1 MAVRPPAPAPAT
13 TAAAARRSPDA
24 LLGLFPPGT
33 STAPDG
39 ALRIGGC
46 HVGEL
51 AARHG
56 TPALLVDEGALRARA
71 RRYADALAVRR
82 PGSTVAFASKAFPC
96 TAVYRLL
103 AEEGLGVDVASG
115 GELALALAAGTDP
128 ARVIVHG
135 NAKTDAFLRA
145 AVEARVGLVVID
157 NFDDIDRLERLL
169 AEPAQGPGS
178 PSPGAAGQEARGQ
191 TCGTYRQPVLVRVT
205 PDIRPDTHAAVS
217 TGQRDSKFGLLVPQA
232 RDAIARL
239 RASDRLRLDGLH
251 VHIGSQILDTEP
263 FVRAVAAVAEL
274 GTFPVYD
281 LGGGLGARYTYDD
294 RPPSVEAYVDALTA
308 AADTLLPAGARIVI
322 EPGRSLVAEAGV
334 SLYRVVTVKRAHG
347 ETFVAVDGGMGDNLE
362 VSLYGQRFEATVA
375 TRPGGAADGEPCRV
389 VGRHC
394 ESGDVLSAGVLLDDP
409 RPGDLIAVPATGA
422 YTYSLANN
430 YNAARRPP
438 VVFCRD
444 GRSRP
449 VVRRETYA
457 DLMRRDL
464 P

>member
-1 MAVRPPAPAPAT
+1 MAVRPPAAAPAT
-13 TAAAARRSPDA
+13 TTAASRPSADA

-51 AARHG
+51 AARYG

-169 AEPAQGPGS
+169 AEPAEATGS
-178 PSPGAAGQEARGQ
+178 TAPDAGA
-191 TCGTYRQPVLVRVT
+191 YRQPVLVRVT

-232 RDAIARL
+232 REAIARL
-239 RASDRLRLDGLH
+239 RGSDRLRLDGLH
-251 VHIGSQILDTEP
+251 VHVGSQILDTEP

-294 RPPSVEAYVDALTA
+294 RPPSVEAYLDVLTA
-308 AADTLLPAGARIVI
+308 AADALLPAGARIVI
-322 EPGRSLVAEAGV
+322 EPGRSLVAGAGV

-362 VSLYGQRFEATVA
+362 VPLYGQRFEATVA
-375 TRPGGAADGEPCRV
+375 TRPGGGTDGELCRV

-409 RPGDLIAVPATGA
+409 RPGDLIAVPVTGA

>member
-1 MAVRPPAPAPAT
+1 MAVRPPAAAPAT
-13 TAAAARRSPDA
+13 TDAASRPSADA

-51 AARHG
+51 AARYG

-135 NAKTDAFLRA
+135 NAKTDEFLRA

-169 AEPAQGPGS
+169 AEPAAATGS
-178 PSPGAAGQEARGQ
+178 AAPDA
-191 TCGTYRQPVLVRVT
+191 GTYRQPVLVRVT

-232 RDAIARL
+232 REAIARL
-239 RASDRLRLDGLH
+239 RVSDRLRLDGLH

-294 RPPSVEAYVDALTA
+294 RPPSVEAYLDALTA
-308 AADTLLPAGARIVI
+308 AADALLPAGARIVI
-322 EPGRSLVAEAGV
+322 EPGRSLVAGAGV

-375 TRPGGAADGEPCRV
+375 TRPDGGADGELCRV

-409 RPGDLIAVPATGA
+409 RPGDLIAVPVTGA

>member
-1 MAVRPPAPAPAT
+1 MALR
-13 TAAAARRSPDA
+13 TAAAASVPPSSDA
-24 LLGLFPPGT
+24 LLGLFPSGT
-33 STAPDG
+33 TTAPDG
-39 ALRIGGC
+39 GLRIGGC
-46 HVGEL
+46 HVTEL

-56 TPALLVDEGALRARA
+56 TPALLVDEGALRDRA
-71 RRYADALAVRR
+71 GRYADGLAARR
-82 PGSTVAFASKAFPC
+82 PDSMVAFASKAFPC

-128 ARVIVHG
+128 AKVVVHG
-135 NAKTDAFLRA
+135 NAKTESYLRA
-145 AVEARVGLVVID
+145 AVEAGAGLIVID
-157 NFDDIDRLERLL
+157 NFDDIDRLEHLM
-169 AEPAQGPGS
+169 AEA
-178 PSPGAAGQEARGQ
+178 PGAGRREQA
-191 TCGTYRQPVLVRVT
+191 VLVRVT
-205 PDIRPDTHAAVS
+205 PDIRPDTHAAVA
-217 TGQRDSKFGLLVPQA
+217 TGQRGSKFGMLLPEA
-232 RDAIARL
+232 REAITRL
-239 RASDRLRLDGLH
+239 RACSRLRLDGLH

-274 GTFPVYD
+274 GRFPVYD

-294 RPPSVEAYVDALTA
+294 RPPAIEAYLDALTA
-308 AADTLLPAGARIVI
+308 AADALLPAGARVII

-334 SLYRVVTVKRAHG
+334 SLYRVVTVKRSGG

-362 VSLYGQRFEATVA
+362 VPLYGQRFEATVA
-375 TRPGGAADGEPCRV
+375 TRVRVPGGGAPGERCRV

-394 ESGDVLSAGVLLDDP
+394 ESGDVLSAGVFLPDP

>member
-1 MAVRPPAPAPAT
+1 MAVPTTPAAPAPP
-13 TAAAARRSPDA
+13 SSDA

-33 STAPDG
+33 TTAPDG
-39 ALRIGGC
+39 GLRIGGC
-46 HVGEL
+46 HVTDL

-56 TPALLVDEGALRARA
+56 TPALLIDEGALRDRA
-71 RRYADALAVRR
+71 GRYADGLAARR
-82 PGSTVAFASKAFPC
+82 PDSMVAFASKAFPC

-128 ARVIVHG
+128 AKVIVHG
-135 NAKTDAFLRA
+135 NAKSEGYLRA
-145 AVEARVGLVVID
+145 ALEAGVGLVVID
-157 NFDDIDRLERLL
+157 NFDDIDRLEHLMARVK
-169 AEPAQGPGS
+169 APGPGRR
-178 PSPGAAGQEARGQ
+178 E
-191 TCGTYRQPVLVRVT
+191 QPVLVRVT
-205 PDIRPDTHAAVS
+205 PDVRPDTHDAVS
-217 TGQRDSKFGLLVPQA
+217 TGQRGSKFGLLLPQA
-232 RDAIARL
+232 REAIARL
-239 RASDRLRLDGLH
+239 RGSARLRLDGLH

-274 GTFPVYD
+274 GRFPVYD

-294 RPPSVEAYVDALTA
+294 RPPGIEAYLDALTA
-308 AADTLLPAGARIVI
+308 AADELLPAGARVII
-322 EPGRSLVAEAGV
+322 EPGRSMVAEAGV
-334 SLYRVVTVKRAHG
+334 SLYRVVTVKRSGG
-347 ETFVAVDGGMGDNLE
+347 ETFAAVDGGMGDNLE
-362 VSLYGQRFEATVA
+362 VPLYGQRFEATVA
-375 TRPGGAADGEPCRV
+375 TRVRAPADGPPGEWCRV

-394 ESGDVLSAGVLLDDP
+394 ESGDVLSTGVFLQDP

>member
-1 MAVRPPAPAPAT
+1 MAVPTTPAASAPP
-13 TAAAARRSPDA
+13 SSEA

-33 STAPDG
+33 TTAPDG
-39 ALRIGGC
+39 GLRIGGC
-46 HVGEL
+46 HVADL

-56 TPALLVDEGALRARA
+56 TPALLIDEGALRDRA
-71 RRYADALAVRR
+71 GRYADGLAARR
-82 PGSTVAFASKAFPC
+82 PDSMVAFASKAFPC

-128 ARVIVHG
+128 VKVIVHG
-135 NAKTDAFLRA
+135 NAKSESYLRA
-145 AVEARVGLVVID
+145 AVEAGVGLVVID
-157 NFDDIDRLERLL
+157 NFDDIDRLEHLMARGK
-169 AEPAQGPGS
+169 AHGPGRR
-178 PSPGAAGQEARGQ
+178 E
-191 TCGTYRQPVLVRVT
+191 QPVLVRVT
-205 PDIRPDTHAAVS
+205 PDVRPDTHEAVS
-217 TGQRDSKFGLLVPQA
+217 TGQRGSKFGLLLPQA
-232 RDAIARL
+232 REAIARL
-239 RASDRLRLDGLH
+239 RGSARLRLDGLH

-274 GTFPVYD
+274 GRFPVYD

-294 RPPSVEAYVDALTA
+294 RPPGIEAYLDALTA
-308 AADTLLPAGARIVI
+308 AADELLPAGARVII
-322 EPGRSLVAEAGV
+322 EPGRSMVAEAGV
-334 SLYRVVTVKRAHG
+334 SLYRVVTVKRSGG

-375 TRPGGAADGEPCRV
+375 TRVRAPADGSPGERCRV

-394 ESGDVLSAGVLLDDP
+394 ESGDVLSTGVFLQDP

>member
-1 MAVRPPAPAPAT
+1 MAVPTTPAAPAPP
-13 TAAAARRSPDA
+13 SSDA

-33 STAPDG
+33 TTAPDG
-39 ALRIGGC
+39 GLRIGGC
-46 HVGEL
+46 HVTDL

-56 TPALLVDEGALRARA
+56 TPALLVDEGALRDRA
-71 RRYADALAVRR
+71 GRYADGLAARR
-82 PGSTVAFASKAFPC
+82 PDSMVAFASKAFPC

-128 ARVIVHG
+128 AKVIVHG
-135 NAKTDAFLRA
+135 NAKSESYLRA
-145 AVEARVGLVVID
+145 ALEAGVGLVVID
-157 NFDDIDRLERLL
+157 NFDDIDRLEHLMARVK
-169 AEPAQGPGS
+169 APGPGRR
-178 PSPGAAGQEARGQ
+178 E
-191 TCGTYRQPVLVRVT
+191 QPVLVRVT
-205 PDIRPDTHAAVS
+205 PDVRPDTHEAVS
-217 TGQRDSKFGLLVPQA
+217 TGQRGSKFGLLLPQA
-232 RDAIARL
+232 REAIARL
-239 RASDRLRLDGLH
+239 RGSARLRLDGLH

-274 GTFPVYD
+274 GRFPVYD

-294 RPPSVEAYVDALTA
+294 RPPGIEAYLDALTA
-308 AADTLLPAGARIVI
+308 AADELLPAGARVII
-322 EPGRSLVAEAGV
+322 EPGRSMVAEAGV
-334 SLYRVVTVKRAHG
+334 SLYRVVSVKRSGG

-375 TRPGGAADGEPCRV
+375 TRVRAPASGPPGEWCRV

-394 ESGDVLSAGVLLDDP
+394 ESGDVLSTGVFLQDP

>member
-1 MAVRPPAPAPAT
+1 MVLRTATAASVRP
-13 TAAAARRSPDA
+13 SSDA

-33 STAPDG
+33 TTGPEG

-46 HVGEL
+46 EVTEL
-51 AARHG
+51 AARYG
-56 TPALLVDEGALRARA
+56 TPALLIDEGALRDRA
-71 RRYADALAVRR
+71 RRYADGLAARR
-82 PGSTVAFASKAFPC
+82 PDSLVTFASKAFPC

-128 ARVIVHG
+128 AKVIVHG
-135 NAKTDAFLRA
+135 NAKTEEYLRA
-145 AVEARVGLVVID
+145 AVDAGVGLVVID
-157 NFDDIDRLERLL
+157 NFDDIDRLEHLL
-169 AEPAQGPGS
+169 AATPG
-178 PSPGAAGQEARGQ
+178 R
-191 TCGTYRQPVLVRVT
+191 RQPVLVRVT
-205 PDIRPDTHAAVS
+205 PDVRPDTHEAIS
-217 TGQRDSKFGLLVPQA
+217 TGQRGSKFGLLLPQA
-232 RDAIARL
+232 REAIARL
-239 RASDRLRLDGLH
+239 RGSSRLRLDGLH
-251 VHIGSQILDTEP
+251 VHIGSQILDTAP
-263 FVRAVAAVAEL
+263 FVQAVAAVAEL
-274 GTFPVYD
+274 GRFPVYD
-281 LGGGLGARYTYDD
+281 LGGGLGARYTYED
-294 RPPSVEAYVDALTA
+294 RPPAVEAYLAALTDAADAL
-308 AADTLLPAGARIVI
+308 LPSDARLII
-322 EPGRSLVAEAGV
+322 EPGRSMVAEAGV
-334 SLYRVVTVKRAHG
+334 SLYRVVTVKRAAG

-362 VSLYGQRFEATVA
+362 VSLYGQRFEAAVA
-375 TRPGGAADGEPCRV
+375 TRLHGADGAHRTLDGELCRV

-394 ESGDVLSAGVLLDDP
+394 ESGDVLSAGVPLPDP

-449 VVRRETYA
+449 VVRRETHA